1 VASQILRAR
10 VGAAR
15 LPAAVGKKQAQ
26 RERTR
31 EELRRCALAR
41 FAREGFERANVADI
55 VADAGVTERTFYRH
69 FPSKESVLFEDFA
82 SRLGWFR
89 AALAVRPR
97 AEPILESVRVAI
109 ESYPDDREVVRQV
122 AKARRGL
129 LSRRVIEDQLRR
141 VQASFA
147 HEIALHAA
155 ARLRPSKRRALV
167 AAVIGEAVA
176 GALVSALRVWGEQDA
191 RDTDALRRHTHDAL
205 AVLRDLA
212 SLV

>member
-1 VASQILRAR
+1 MARNLRELPVAAL
-10 VGAAR
+10 
-15 LPAAVGKKQAQ
+15 GKKQAQ

-31 EELRRCALAR
+31 DELRRCALAR
-41 FAREGFERANVADI
+41 FAREGFDRANVADI
-55 VADAGVTERTFYRH
+55 VADAGVTERTFFRH

-89 AALAVRPR
+89 AALGVRPQ
-97 AEPILESVRVAI
+97 AEPLLDAVRVAV

-122 AKARRGL
+122 AQARASL

-141 VQASFA
+141 VQSDFA
-147 HEIALHAA
+147 RAIEERAA
-155 ARLRPSKRRALV
+155 ARLPRSKQRALA

-176 GALVSALRVWGEQDA
+176 GALVSALRVWGEEDA
-191 RDTDALRRHTHDAL
+191 RDIDELRKRTADAL
-205 AVLRDLA
+205 AVLRDLP